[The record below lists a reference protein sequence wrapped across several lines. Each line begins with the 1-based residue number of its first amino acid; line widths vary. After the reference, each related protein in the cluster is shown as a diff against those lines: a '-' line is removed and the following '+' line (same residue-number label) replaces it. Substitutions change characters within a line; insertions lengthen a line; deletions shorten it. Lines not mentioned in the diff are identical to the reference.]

1 MVDKLGFQS
10 AQRSFI
16 ITAKFVCIITTAF
29 VNGYRLIPESF
40 RGTPSIEPNSP
51 NCHLDGARTL
61 CLGGTLLNDNVLGP
75 EEPDI
80 NNSTHRRQ
88 FVAWRNDTINPY
100 LAFELLSTEN
110 ILLSAI
116 DFYIL
121 NYPGQNI
128 GLPKLSLYHTSM
140 SSTVNPTDMGVM
152 EIPFHILGND
162 QLSQNDSTRR
172 KLTLCPR
179 TPFSVIPRVE
189 GILLRWD
196 FTGVS
201 NVDYFLLSEVKF
213 CTDSQPNFEPGV
225 VMFQTPAVDQI
236 VQPSAEVFASQTP
249 SLTLTCTVSHQG
261 SYEWRWKRGNVIL
274 NGTSTHQQYEILS
287 ADGTRTSKLVLKQLN
302 FLDADIYTCEATYSF
317 PVSFRS
323 RIFDLQFPGKCSTE
337 Y

>member
-1 MVDKLGFQS
+1 MN
-10 AQRSFI
+10 A
-16 ITAKFVCIITTAF
+16 
-29 VNGYRLIPESF
+29 YRLIPESF
-40 RGTPSIEPNSP
+40 RGTTSIEPNSP
-51 NCHLDGARTL
+51 RCHLDGVRTV
-61 CLGGTLLNDNVLGP
+61 CDGGTLLNDNMLGP

-110 ILLSAI
+110 ILLHVSAI

-121 NYPGQNI
+121 NYPGRNI
-128 GLPKLSLYHTSM
+128 GLPKLRLYHTSM

-172 KLTLCPR
+172 KLTLRPR
-179 TPFSVIPRVE
+179 TPFSVTPRIE

-201 NVDYFLLSEVKF
+201 NVEWFLLSEVKF
-213 CTDSQPNFEPGV
+213 CTDSQSSFEPGV
-225 VMFQTPAVDQI
+225 VMIQTPAMDQI
-236 VQPSAEVFASQTP
+236 VQPSAEVFASQSP
-249 SLTLTCTVSHQG
+249 SLTLTCTVSLQG
-261 SYEWRWKRGNVIL
+261 FYEWRWKRGSVIL
-274 NGTSTHQQYEILS
+274 NGISTHQQHEILS

-302 FLDADIYTCEATYSF
+302 FLDADIYTCEATYVF

-323 RIFDLQFPGKCSTE
+323 RKFDLRFPSKCSTE

>member
-1 MVDKLGFQS
+1 MN
-10 AQRSFI
+10 A
-16 ITAKFVCIITTAF
+16 
-29 VNGYRLIPESF
+29 YRLTPESF
-40 RGTPSIEPNSP
+40 RGTTSIEPTSP
-51 NCHLDGARTL
+51 GCHLDGVRTI
-61 CLGGTLLNDNVLGP
+61 CDGGTLLNDNMLGP

-88 FVAWRNDTINPY
+88 FVAWRSDTINPY
-100 LAFELLSTEN
+100 LNFELISTEN

-116 DFYIL
+116 DLYIL

-128 GLPKLSLYHTSM
+128 SLPKLSLYHTSM
-140 SSTVNPTDMGVM
+140 SSTINPTGWGVT

-172 KLTLCPR
+172 KLTLCPQ
-179 TPFSVIPRVE
+179 TPFSVIPRIE

-236 VQPSAEVFASQTP
+236 VQPSAEVFASQT
-249 SLTLTCTVSHQG
+249 LTLTCTVLLQG
-261 SYEWRWKRGNVIL
+261 SYEWRWKQGSVIL
-274 NGTSTHQQYEILS
+274 NNTGAQYEILS

>member
-1 MVDKLGFQS
+1 MN
-10 AQRSFI
+10 A
-16 ITAKFVCIITTAF
+16 
-29 VNGYRLIPESF
+29 YRLIPESF
-40 RGTPSIEPNSP
+40 QGTPSIEPNSP
-51 NCHLDGARTL
+51 RCNSDGVRTV
-61 CLGGTLLNDNVLGP
+61 CDGGTLLNDDMLGP

-80 NNSTHRRQ
+80 NNSTCRRQ
-88 FVAWRNDTINPY
+88 FVALRSGTTNPY

-116 DFYIL
+116 DLYIL

-140 SSTVNPTDMGVM
+140 SSTVNPTDMGVV

-172 KLTLCPR
+172 KLTLRPQ
-179 TPFSVIPRVE
+179 TPFSVTPRIE

-201 NVDYFLLSEVKF
+201 NVDWFLLSEVKF

-225 VMFQTPAVDQI
+225 VMFQTPAVDTQI
-236 VQPSAEVFASQTP
+236 VQPSAEVFASQT
-249 SLTLTCTVSHQG
+249 LTLTCTVLLQG
-261 SYEWRWKRGNVIL
+261 SYEWRWKQGSVIL
-274 NGTSTHQQYEILS
+274 NGTSTQHEILS
-287 ADGTRTSKLVLKQLN
+287 ADGTRTSKLVLKKLN